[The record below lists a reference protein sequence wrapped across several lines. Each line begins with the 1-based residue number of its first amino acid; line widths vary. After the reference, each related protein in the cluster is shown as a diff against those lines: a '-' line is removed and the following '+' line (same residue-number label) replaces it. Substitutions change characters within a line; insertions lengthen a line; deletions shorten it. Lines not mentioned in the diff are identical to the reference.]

1 MNILIADFDRKF
13 VEELQRNWSIAGT
26 NLLVCSDEKA
36 LMPLVKKTS
45 IDLAFIE
52 VPFLMLD
59 NMDMI
64 SYLKERQ
71 PSIEIFVLCDDR
83 NWQGAASAITRG
95 ASSFLKKPITLSLLE
110 NTASKIQAQQQNK
123 TNTQLMESQV
133 LDTLLGDTPEMRK
146 ILKTVY
152 KVAPTNSS
160 LLITG
165 ESGSGKE
172 FLANVVHRYSKRANE
187 PFVPVNCGAI
197 PENLVESELFGSKKG
212 SYTGST
218 ADKKGLFESANG
230 GTLFLDEVGEL
241 SLATQ
246 VKLLRFLQSHEI
258 RRVGETDARYL
269 DVRVIAA
276 TNRDL
281 QQSMRE
287 GRFREDLYYRLNTFH
302 LELPPLRDRK
312 PVIPNLIRYFIL
324 KNKEA
329 QGKEIRDIEPAALY
343 ALTKY
348 PYPGNIRELENIVEH
363 AIVLSE
369 GGVIKLEDL
378 PEEVQMEARE
388 KTVAIPH
395 LKDSKD
401 NVVREETEEAEDM
414 EKSAENPIGKPINF
428 VPITGKTDSAGLL
441 THNPT
446 KYLTHAQE
454 PAEEEILSLDEME
467 RRHILHA
474 LSICK
479 GNKTEVCKRL
489 GISRAT
495 LWRKLKEL
503 KIEMDGG
510 IGDEQ

>member
-1 MNILIADFDRKF
+1 MS
-13 VEELQRNWSIAGT
+13 ELLSVG
-26 NLLVCSDEKA
+26 
-36 LMPLVKKTS
+36 
-45 IDLAFIE
+45 
-52 VPFLMLD
+52 
-59 NMDMI
+59 
-64 SYLKERQ
+64 
-71 PSIEIFVLCDDR
+71 
-83 NWQGAASAITRG
+83 
-95 ASSFLKKPITLSLLE
+95 SSFLKKPVTLSLLE
-110 NTASKIQAQQQNK
+110 STASKIQAQQQNK
-123 TNTQLMESQV
+123 SNTQLMESQV
-133 LDTLLGDTPEMRK
+133 LDSLLGDTPEMRK

-152 KVAPTNSS
+152 KVAPTNST

-258 RRVGETDARYL
+258 RRVGETEARYL
-269 DVRVIAA
+269 DIRIIAA

-281 QQSMRE
+281 QQAMHE

-302 LELPPLRDRK
+302 LQLPPLRDRK

-329 QGKEIRDIEPAALY
+329 QGKEIHDLEPAALY

-348 PYPGNIRELENIVEH
+348 PYPGNIRELENIMEH

-378 PEEVQMEARE
+378 PEYVQVEARE

-395 LKDSKD
+395 IKEAVSNKDSACEPAYDKTARD
-401 NVVREETEEAEDM
+401 IVEEVEEE
-414 EKSAENPIGKPINF
+414 EKSAENPLGKPIHF
-428 VPITGKTDSAGLL
+428 EPISGKTDSAGLL

-446 KYLTHAQE
+446 KFITHN
-454 PAEEEILSLDEME
+454 PAPAEEEEILSLDEME

-479 GNKTEVCKRL
+479 GNKTEVCKKL

-510 IGDEQ
+510 ED

>member
-1 MNILIADFDRKF
+1 MMNILIADFDRKF
-13 VEELQRNWSIAGT
+13 VDELQRNWSVAGT
-26 NLLVCSDEKA
+26 NLLVCSDEKT

-71 PSIEIFVLCDDR
+71 PNIEIFVLCDDR

-123 TNTQLMESQV
+123 SNTQLMESQV
-133 LDTLLGDTPEMRK
+133 LDSLLGDTPEMRK

-152 KVAPTNSS
+152 KVAPTNST

-172 FLANVVHRYSKRANE
+172 FLANIVHRYSKRANE

-269 DVRVIAA
+269 DIRIIAA

-329 QGKEIRDIEPAALY
+329 QGKEIRDLEPAALY

-369 GGVIKLEDL
+369 GGIIKLEDL
-378 PEEVQMEARE
+378 PEEVQIEARE

-395 LKDSKD
+395 LKDHRD
-401 NVVREETEEAEDM
+401 NVVREESEEAEDI

-446 KYLTHAQE
+446 KYLTHTPE

-479 GNKTEVCKRL
+479 GNKTEVCKKL

-510 IGDEQ
+510 ED

>member
-13 VEELQRNWSIAGT
+13 VDELQRNWSVAGT
-26 NLLVCSDEKA
+26 NLLVCSDEKT

-95 ASSFLKKPITLSLLE
+95 ASSFLKKPVTLSLLE
-110 NTASKIQAQQQNK
+110 STASKIQAQQQNK
-123 TNTQLMESQV
+123 SNTQLMESQV
-133 LDTLLGDTPEMRK
+133 LDSLLGDTPEMRK

-241 SLATQ
+241 SLSTQ

-258 RRVGETDARYL
+258 RRVGETEARYL
-269 DVRVIAA
+269 DIRIIAA

-281 QQSMRE
+281 QQAMHE

-302 LELPPLRDRK
+302 LQLPPLRDRK

-329 QGKEIRDIEPAALY
+329 QGKDIHDLEPAALY
-343 ALTKY
+343 ALSKY
-348 PYPGNIRELENIVEH
+348 PYPGNIRELENIMEH

-369 GGVIKLEDL
+369 GGIIKLEDL
-378 PEEVQMEARE
+378 PEYVQVEARE
-388 KTVAIPH
+388 KTAAIPH
-395 LKDSKD
+395 IKDGENKITED
-401 NVVREETEEAEDM
+401 NVVQNEVEVSED
-414 EKSAENPIGKPINF
+414 EVIESPIKPINF
-428 VPITGKTDSAGLL
+428 VPVTGKTDSAGLI

-446 KYLTHAQE
+446 KFLTHNPE
-454 PAEEEILSLDEME
+454 PVEEEILSLDEME

-479 GNKTEVCKRL
+479 GNKTEVCKKL

-503 KIEMDGG
+503 KIAIDGG
-510 IGDEQ
+510 DE

>member
-1 MNILIADFDRKF
+1 MMNILIADLDRKF
-13 VEELQRNWSIAGT
+13 VDELQRNWSVAGT
-26 NLLVCSDEKA
+26 NLLVCSDEKT

-71 PSIEIFVLCDDR
+71 PNIEIFVLCDNR

-123 TNTQLMESQV
+123 SNTQLMESQV
-133 LDTLLGDTPEMRK
+133 LDSLLGDTPEMRK

-152 KVAPTNSS
+152 KVAPTNST

-172 FLANVVHRYSKRANE
+172 FLANIVHRYSKRANE

-269 DVRVIAA
+269 DIRIIAA

-324 KNKEA
+324 KSKEA
-329 QGKEIRDIEPAALY
+329 QGKEIRDLEPAALY

-369 GGVIKLEDL
+369 GGIIKLEDL
-378 PEEVQMEARE
+378 PEEVQIEARE

-395 LKDSKD
+395 LKDNRD
-401 NVVREETEEAEDM
+401 NVVREESEEVEDI

-446 KYLTHAQE
+446 KYLTHTPE

-479 GNKTEVCKRL
+479 GNKTEVCKKL

-510 IGDEQ
+510 ED

>member
-1 MNILIADFDRKF
+1 MMNILIADFDRKF

-26 NLLVCSDEKA
+26 NLLVCSDEKT
-36 LMPLVKKTS
+36 LMPLIKKTS

-59 NMDMI
+59 NMDLI

-71 PSIEIFVLCDDR
+71 PGIEIFVLCDDR

-95 ASSFLKKPITLSLLE
+95 ATSFLKKPVTLSLLE
-110 NTASKIQAQQQNK
+110 NTTNKIQAQQQNK
-123 TNTQLMESQV
+123 SNTQLMESQV
-133 LDTLLGDTPEMRK
+133 LDSLLGDTPEMRK

-152 KVAPTNSS
+152 KVAPTNSTV
-160 LLITG
+160 LITG

-172 FLANVVHRYSKRANE
+172 FLANVIHRYSKRAAE
-187 PFVPVNCGAI
+187 PFVAVNCGAI

-241 SLATQ
+241 SAATQ

-258 RRVGETDARYL
+258 RRVGETQPQYL
-269 DVRVIAA
+269 DVRILAA

-281 QQSMRE
+281 QEAMQE

-302 LELPPLRDRK
+302 LLLPPLRERK
-312 PVIPNLIRYFIL
+312 PALPNLIKYFIL
-324 KNKEA
+324 KNKDA
-329 QGKEIRDIEPAALY
+329 QGKDIVDLEPAALY

-348 PYPGNIRELENIVEH
+348 SYPGNIRELENIIEH
-363 AIVLSE
+363 ATVLAE
-369 GGVIKLEDL
+369 GGVIRLEDL
-378 PEEVQMEARE
+378 PEEVQACARE
-388 KTVAIPH
+388 QTMAIPH
-395 LKDSKD
+395 IKGEHNAEPQVIEAEPVDLPGISFESSAKTEKKPTA
-401 NVVREETEEAEDM
+401 ETEDDGE
-414 EKSAENPIGKPINF
+414 
-428 VPITGKTDSAGLL
+428 L
-441 THNPT
+441 
-446 KYLTHAQE
+446 
-454 PAEEEILSLDEME
+454 LSLEEME
-467 RRHILHA
+467 RRHILRA
-474 LSICK
+474 LSVCN
-479 GNKTEVCKRL
+479 GNRTEVCKRL

-503 KIEMDGG
+503 KIMMDG
-510 IGDEQ
+510 DDA

>member
-1 MNILIADFDRKF
+1 MA
-13 VEELQRNWSIAGT
+13 
-26 NLLVCSDEKA
+26 
-36 LMPLVKKTS
+36 
-45 IDLAFIE
+45 
-52 VPFLMLD
+52 
-59 NMDMI
+59 
-64 SYLKERQ
+64 
-71 PSIEIFVLCDDR
+71 
-83 NWQGAASAITRG
+83 
-95 ASSFLKKPITLSLLE
+95 
-110 NTASKIQAQQQNK
+110 
-123 TNTQLMESQV
+123 
-133 LDTLLGDTPEMRK
+133 
-146 ILKTVY
+146 
-152 KVAPTNSS
+152 
-160 LLITG
+160 
-165 ESGSGKE
+165 
-172 FLANVVHRYSKRANE
+172 
-187 PFVPVNCGAI
+187 VNCGAI

-258 RRVGETDARYL
+258 RRVGETEARYL
-269 DVRVIAA
+269 DIRIIAA
-276 TNRDL
+276 TNRNL
-281 QQSMRE
+281 QQAMHE

-302 LELPPLRDRK
+302 LQLPPLRDRK

-329 QGKEIRDIEPAALY
+329 QGKEIHDLEPAALY

-348 PYPGNIRELENIVEH
+348 PYPGNIRELENIMEH

-378 PEEVQMEARE
+378 PEYVQVEARE

-395 LKDSKD
+395 IKEAVSNKESAGKPVFD
-401 NVVREETEEAEDM
+401 NDEEAEEN
-414 EKSAENPIGKPINF
+414 EKSAENPLGKPIHF
-428 VPITGKTDSAGLL
+428 EPISGKTDSAGLL

-446 KYLTHAQE
+446 KFITHNPMPE
-454 PAEEEILSLDEME
+454 EEEILSLDEME

-479 GNKTEVCKRL
+479 GNKTEVCKKL

-510 IGDEQ
+510 ED